1 MSIKEA
7 MRAGV
12 ELENRRRVGAEVREI
27 TRGKEGKSWMAMNTI
42 VKTLVLL

>member
-12 ELENRRRVGAEVREI
+12 ELENRRVGAEVRQI